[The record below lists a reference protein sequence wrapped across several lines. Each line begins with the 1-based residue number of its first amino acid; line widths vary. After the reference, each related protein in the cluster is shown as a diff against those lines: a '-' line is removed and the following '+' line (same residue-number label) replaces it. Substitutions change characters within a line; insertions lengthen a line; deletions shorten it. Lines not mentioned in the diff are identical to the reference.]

1 MKGEFVMSEKR
12 KLDMKM
18 FSSVNTFNGIDRNNL
33 VVEGETD
40 VYVPFVIKQLWFR
53 SVHQNGCI
61 KTCLVTSFD
70 DIAKYKIC
78 VFSSEVYVGNDLLAV
93 GYGSANADEE
103 SFIEVAERRAVGK
116 ALSNAGF
123 TWHTG
128 DFSKDMDVVKMKL
141 NIYNNYINA
150 GLLDITDIQINQL
163 YEDALE
169 TILPDGY
176 GEDSGKSIAAM
187 NKGHMEN
194 IAKNYAII
202 NTGGDL
208 LVNAQIKFVHLYQ
221 SLQEEKD
228 KKPAVTSDELLPNIE
243 IEAEENKPTKR
254 GSKSGKKTKGKKQE
268 NNPEKSDNSVP
279 MSEGQPADEA
289 QPVEM
294 VQPADEAQPVE
305 MVQSAD
311 EAQSVE
317 VVQPANEAQ
326 PVEIVQP
333 ADEAQPVEVVQPA
346 EVVQIE
352 EKVSSET
359 LQNIFNL
366 PTSDENDDFNNEDWD
381 EQPFP
386 TEWDKDFY
394 LDANEIDDPIFKEN
408 LFDDLTPEVQQSLK
422 EWGYTSQEELTSNWK
437 AHFLRVRNMCQS
449 IDWHNIA
456 EAKEFVEKIP
466 VYHNCLSPENAEKD
480 HIVLLGDVLKQK
492 DKLLKDEVPIAT
504 LKPLVEWYNQH
515 I

>member
-317 VVQPANEAQ
+317 VVQPA
-326 PVEIVQP
+326 
-333 ADEAQPVEVVQPA
+333 

-480 HIVLLGDVLKQK
+480 HVVLLGDVLKQK

>member
-221 SLQEEKD
+221 SLQAEKD

-243 IEAEENKPTKR
+243 IEAEENKSTKR

-268 NNPEKSDNSVP
+268 NNPEKSDNP
-279 MSEGQPADEA
+279 MTADET
-289 QPVEM
+289 QP
-294 VQPADEAQPVE
+294 D
-305 MVQSAD
+305 
-311 EAQSVE
+311 
-317 VVQPANEAQ
+317 
-326 PVEIVQP
+326 
-333 ADEAQPVEVVQPA
+333 
-346 EVVQIE
+346 EVVQIVDKAQSE

-359 LQNIFNL
+359 A
-366 PTSDENDDFNNEDWD
+366 
-381 EQPFP
+381 QP
-386 TEWDKDFY
+386 
-394 LDANEIDDPIFKEN
+394 
-408 LFDDLTPEVQQSLK
+408 
-422 EWGYTSQEELTSNWK
+422 
-437 AHFLRVRNMCQS
+437 
-449 IDWHNIA
+449 
-456 EAKEFVEKIP
+456 
-466 VYHNCLSPENAEKD
+466 
-480 HIVLLGDVLKQK
+480 
-492 DKLLKDEVPIAT
+492 DEVVQIVDKAQSEEKVSSET
-504 LKPLVEWYNQH
+504 A
-515 I
+515 